1 MFNSEAGRCHDEGM
15 GSKTTKIRTTFA
27 CTECGAQSPKWAGR
41 CTECG
46 DWNTLVEELVGGDD
60 PAANVPLAP
69 TKRSGPM
76 RIGDVPTDIARPIST
91 GIDELD
97 AVLGGG
103 LVAGSV
109 TLLGGEPGI
118 GKSTLLLQ
126 LLAARQGATL
136 YVSAEES
143 AQQVRL
149 RAERLDAIRPDLW
162 LQSETSLPHILQAI
176 DDTAPELVVID
187 SIQTVADP
195 ALSSPPGS
203 VGQVRGC
210 AHRLVN
216 EAKERNIAVVLV
228 GHVTKEGSLA
238 GPRVLEHVVDTV
250 LQFEGDRH
258 HALRLLRATK
268 HRFGP
273 TNELG
278 LFEMVGAGLV
288 AVPDPSTLFLA
299 DRRTGIPGSAVVPT
313 MEGRRPIVI
322 ELQSLTT
329 EAIPNVPCR
338 RSAQGIDGGRLSMLM
353 AVLGRRGRLKVGD
366 HDVYASAAGGA
377 KITEPGLD
385 LGICLA
391 VASAMSD
398 TPLPPDLAV
407 FGEVG
412 LGGEIRQ
419 VSHAPRRIT
428 EAVRLGFSRVILP
441 AKSPEPDED
450 VRDHVRLIRVD
461 TIAAALRAAGLDGS
475 SGSGLRAV

>member
-1 MFNSEAGRCHDEGM
+1 MMFPMAGKS
-15 GSKTTKIRTTFA
+15 SKIKTTFA

-46 DWNTLVEELVGGDD
+46 DWNTLVEEITGGDD
-60 PAANVPLAP
+60 PADLPLP
-69 TKRSGPM
+69 STKRSGPM
-76 RIGDVPTDIARPIST
+76 RIGEVPTDLARPIST

-97 AVLGGG
+97 TVLGGG

-126 LLAARQGATL
+126 LLAARSGTTL

-162 LQSETSLPHILQAI
+162 LHAETALPHIIQAI
-176 DDTAPELVVID
+176 DDTQPELVVID

-195 ALSSPPGS
+195 TLSSPPGS

-210 AHRLVN
+210 AHRLVT
-216 EAKERNIAVVLV
+216 EAKDRNIAIVLV
-228 GHVTKEGSLA
+228 GHVTKDGNLA

-258 HALRLLRATK
+258 HALRLLRAVK

-299 DRRTGIPGSAVVPT
+299 DRRTGVPGSAVVPT
-313 MEGRRPIVI
+313 MEGRRPIVL
-322 ELQSLTT
+322 ELQALTN
-329 EAIPNVPCR
+329 EAVPNVPAR
-338 RSAQGIDGGRLSMLM
+338 RSAQGLDSGRMSMLM

-366 HDVYASAAGGA
+366 HDIYASAVGGA
-377 KITEPGLD
+377 KVTEPGLD
-385 LGICLA
+385 LGLCLA
-391 VASAMSD
+391 VASAMRD
-398 TPLPPDLAV
+398 TPLPADLAV

-412 LGGEIRQ
+412 LGGEVRQ
-419 VSHAPRRIT
+419 VSHAQRRVT
-428 EAVRLGFSRVILP
+428 EAARLGFRRVIVP
-441 AKSPEPDED
+441 AKSPEPDDELGSQ
-450 VRDHVRLIRVD
+450 VRLIRVQ
-461 TIAAALRAAGLDGS
+461 TVIEALRAAGLDGS
-475 SGSGLRAV
+475 ADSGLRAV

>member
-1 MFNSEAGRCHDEGM
+1 M
-15 GSKTTKIRTTFA
+15 FA

-46 DWNTLVEELVGGDD
+46 DWNTLVEEIVGGSESAD
-60 PAANVPLAP
+60 APLAP

-76 RIGDVPTDIARPIST
+76 RIGEVPTDTARPIST

-97 AVLGGG
+97 TVLGGG

-126 LLAARQGATL
+126 LLAARTGSTL

-162 LQSETSLPHILQAI
+162 LHAETSLPHVIKAI
-176 DDTAPELVVID
+176 DETSPELVVID

-195 ALSSPPGS
+195 ELSSAPGS

-210 AHRLVN
+210 AHRLVT
-216 EAKERNIAVVLV
+216 EAKDRNIAVVLV

-238 GPRVLEHVVDTV
+238 GPRALEHVVDTV

-288 AVPDPSTLFLA
+288 AVPDPSTMFLA
-299 DRRTGIPGSAVVPT
+299 DRRTGIAGSAVVPT
-313 MEGRRPIVI
+313 MEGRRPIVV
-322 ELQSLTT
+322 ELQALTSPG
-329 EAIPNVPCR
+329 IPNVPCR

-353 AVLGRRGRLKVGD
+353 AVLGRRGRLPIGEQ
-366 HDVYASAAGGA
+366 DVYASAVGGA

-385 LGICLA
+385 LGLCLA
-391 VASAMSD
+391 VASAMTD
-398 TPLPPDLAV
+398 TPLPADVAV

-419 VSHAPRRIT
+419 VSHAARRVT
-428 EAVRLGFSRVILP
+428 EAARLGFRRVIVP
-441 AKSPEPDED
+441 AKSAEPDDALGE
-450 VRDHVRLIRVD
+450 RVRLVRVQ
-461 TIAAALRAAGLDGS
+461 TLTEALRAAGLDGS
-475 SGSGLRAV
+475 GASELRAV

>member
-1 MFNSEAGRCHDEGM
+1 MMFPMAGKS
-15 GSKTTKIRTTFA
+15 SKIKTTFA

-46 DWNTLVEELVGGDD
+46 DWNTLVEEITGGDD
-60 PAANVPLAP
+60 PADLPLP
-69 TKRSGPM
+69 STKRSGPM
-76 RIGDVPTDIARPIST
+76 RIGEVPTDLARPIST

-97 AVLGGG
+97 TVLGGG

-126 LLAARQGATL
+126 LLAARSGTTL

-162 LQSETSLPHILQAI
+162 LHAETALPHIIQAI
-176 DDTAPELVVID
+176 DDTQPELVVID

-195 ALSSPPGS
+195 TLSSPPGS

-210 AHRLVN
+210 AHRLVT
-216 EAKERNIAVVLV
+216 EAKDRNIAIVLV
-228 GHVTKEGSLA
+228 GHVTKDGNLA

-258 HALRLLRATK
+258 HALRLLRAVK

-299 DRRTGIPGSAVVPT
+299 DRRTGVPGSAVVPT
-313 MEGRRPIVI
+313 MEGRRPIVL
-322 ELQSLTT
+322 ELQALTN
-329 EAIPNVPCR
+329 EAVPNVPAR
-338 RSAQGIDGGRLSMLM
+338 RSAQGLDSGRMSMLM

-366 HDVYASAAGGA
+366 HDIYASAVGGA
-377 KITEPGLD
+377 KVTEPGLD
-385 LGICLA
+385 LGLCLA
-391 VASAMSD
+391 VASAMRD
-398 TPLPPDLAV
+398 TPLPADLAV

-412 LGGEIRQ
+412 LGGEVRQ
-419 VSHAPRRIT
+419 VSHAQRRVT
-428 EAVRLGFSRVILP
+428 EAARLGFRRVIVP
-441 AKSPEPDED
+441 AKSPEPDDELGSQ
-450 VRDHVRLIRVD
+450 VRLIRVQ
-461 TIAAALRAAGLDGS
+461 TVIEALRAAGLDS
-475 SGSGLRAV
+475 SADSGLRAV

>member
-1 MFNSEAGRCHDEGM
+1 MAASSRSS
-15 GSKTTKIRTTFA
+15 SKSRTLFA
-27 CTECGAQSPKWAGR
+27 CSECGAQTPKWAGR

-46 DWNTLVEELVGGDD
+46 DWNTLVEELAGGSAD
-60 PAANVPLAP
+60 PGVPLAP
-69 TKRSGPM
+69 TKRSGPS
-76 RIGDVPTDIARPIST
+76 RIGEVRTDTARPVST
-91 GIDELD
+91 SIDELD
-97 AVLGGG
+97 TVLGGG

-126 LLAARQGATL
+126 LLAARTGTTL

-162 LQSETSLPHILQAI
+162 LHAETSLPHVIQAI
-176 DDTAPELVVID
+176 DDTRPELVIID
-187 SIQTVADP
+187 SIQAMVDP
-195 ALSSPPGS
+195 ELSSAPGS

-216 EAKERNIAVVLV
+216 EAKERDVAIVLV
-228 GHVTKEGSLA
+228 GHVTKDGNLA

-258 HALRLLRATK
+258 HALRLLRAVK

-288 AVPDPSTLFLA
+288 AVPDPSTMFLA

-313 MEGRRPIVI
+313 MEGRRPIVV
-322 ELQSLTT
+322 ELQALTT
-329 EAIPNVPCR
+329 PGVPNVPSR

-353 AVLGRRGRLKVGD
+353 AVLGRRGAMPIGEQ
-366 HDVYASAAGGA
+366 DVYASAAGGA
-377 KITEPGLD
+377 KLNEPGLD

-391 VASAMSD
+391 VASAMCD
-398 TPLPPDLAV
+398 TPLPADMAM

-412 LGGEIRQ
+412 LGGEVRQ
-419 VSHAPRRIT
+419 VGHSPRRVT
-428 EAVRLGFSRVILP
+428 EAARLGFRRVIVP
-441 AKSPEPDED
+441 AKSPDADDELGG
-450 VRDHVRLIRVD
+450 HVKLLRVN
-461 TIAAALRAAGLDGS
+461 TLVEALRQAGLTG
-475 SGSGLRAV
+475 GSGDSTLHAV

>member
-1 MFNSEAGRCHDEGM
+1 MST
-15 GSKTTKIRTTFA
+15 KVTKIKTTFA
-27 CTECGAQSPKWAGR
+27 CSECGAQSPKWAGR
-41 CTECG
+41 CAECG
-46 DWNTLVEELVGGDD
+46 DWNTLVEEIRGGPSD
-60 PAANVPLAP
+60 PNDLPLSP
-69 TKRSGPM
+69 TNRSGPM
-76 RIGDVPTDIARPIST
+76 RIGEVPTDLARPIST

-126 LLAARQGATL
+126 LLAARSDTTL

-162 LQSETSLPHILQAI
+162 LHAETSLPHIIRAI
-176 DDTAPELVVID
+176 DEIKPELVVID

-195 ALSSPPGS
+195 NLSSPPGS

-216 EAKERNIAVVLV
+216 EAKERDVAIVLV
-228 GHVTKEGSLA
+228 GHVTKDGNLA

-258 HALRLLRATK
+258 HALRLLRAAK

-288 AVPDPSTLFLA
+288 AVPDPSTMFLA
-299 DRRTGIPGSAVVPT
+299 DRRTGVPGSAVVPT
-313 MEGRRPIVI
+313 MEGRRPIVV
-322 ELQSLTT
+322 ELQALTT
-329 EAIPNVPCR
+329 PGVPNVPSR

-353 AVLGRRGRLKVGD
+353 AVLSRRGRVLVGEQ
-366 HDVYASAAGGA
+366 DVYASAAGGA
-377 KITEPGLD
+377 KLNEPGLD
-385 LGICLA
+385 LGVCLA
-391 VASAMSD
+391 VASAMCD
-398 TPLPPDLAV
+398 RPIPADMAM

-412 LGGEIRQ
+412 LGGEVRQ
-419 VSHAPRRIT
+419 VSHAPRRVT
-428 EAVRLGFSRVILP
+428 ETARLGFRRVIVP
-441 AKSPEPDED
+441 AKSPD
-450 VRDHVRLIRVD
+450 VDDDLGRQVTLLRVN
-461 TIAAALRAAGLDGS
+461 TLVEALRAAGLAA
-475 SGSGLRAV
+475 SGAAP

>member
-1 MFNSEAGRCHDEGM
+1 MAT
-15 GSKTTKIRTTFA
+15 KVTKIKTTFA
-27 CTECGAQSPKWAGR
+27 CSECGAQTPRWAGR
-41 CTECG
+41 CAECG
-46 DWNTLVEELVGGDD
+46 DWNTLVEEIVGG
-60 PAANVPLAP
+60 PANPNDLPLSP
-69 TKRSGPM
+69 TNRSGPM
-76 RIGDVPTDIARPIST
+76 RIGEVPTDSARPIST

-126 LLAARQGATL
+126 LLAARSDTTL

-162 LQSETSLPHILQAI
+162 LHAETSLPHIIRAI
-176 DDTAPELVVID
+176 DDTRPELVVID

-195 ALSSPPGS
+195 NLSSPPGS

-216 EAKERNIAVVLV
+216 EAKERNVAIVLV
-228 GHVTKEGSLA
+228 GHVTKDGNLA

-258 HALRLLRATK
+258 HALRLLRAAK

-288 AVPDPSTLFLA
+288 AVPDPSTMFLA
-299 DRRTGIPGSAVVPT
+299 DRRTGVPGSAVVPT
-313 MEGRRPIVI
+313 MEGRRPIVV
-322 ELQSLTT
+322 ELQALTT
-329 EAIPNVPCR
+329 PGVPNVPSR

-353 AVLGRRGRLKVGD
+353 AVLSRRARVMVGEQ
-366 HDVYASAAGGA
+366 DVYASAAGGA
-377 KITEPGLD
+377 KLSEPGLD

-391 VASAMSD
+391 VASAMCD
-398 TPLPPDLAV
+398 RPIPADMAV

-412 LGGEIRQ
+412 LGGEVRQ
-419 VSHAPRRIT
+419 VSHAPRRVT
-428 EAVRLGFSRVILP
+428 EAARLGFRRVIAP
-441 AKSPEPDED
+441 AKSPD
-450 VRDHVRLIRVD
+450 VDDDLGAQVTMLRVNTLAEALI
-461 TIAAALRAAGLDGS
+461 AAGLAAS
-475 SGSGLRAV
+475 RVAP

>member
-1 MFNSEAGRCHDEGM
+1 MMVRMAAKS
-15 GSKTTKIRTTFA
+15 SKIKTTFA

-46 DWNTLVEELVGGDD
+46 DWNTLVEEIIGADD
-60 PAANVPLAP
+60 PTDAPLP
-69 TKRSGPM
+69 STKRSGPM
-76 RIGDVPTDIARPIST
+76 RIGDVPTDLARPIST

-97 AVLGGG
+97 TVLGGG

-126 LLAARQGATL
+126 LLAARSGTTL

-162 LQSETSLPHILQAI
+162 LHAETALPHIVQAI
-176 DDTAPELVVID
+176 DDTKPELVVID

-195 ALSSPPGS
+195 SLSSPPGS

-210 AHRLVN
+210 AHRLVT
-216 EAKERNIAVVLV
+216 EAKDRNIAVVLV
-228 GHVTKEGSLA
+228 GHVTKDGSLA

-258 HALRLLRATK
+258 HALRLLRAVK

-299 DRRTGIPGSAVVPT
+299 DRRTGVPGSAVVPT
-313 MEGRRPIVI
+313 MEGRRPIVL
-322 ELQSLTT
+322 ELQALTN
-329 EAIPNVPCR
+329 ESVPNVPAR
-338 RSAQGIDGGRLSMLM
+338 RSAQGLDSGRMSMLM
-353 AVLGRRGRLKVGD
+353 AVLGRRGRLKVGEQD
-366 HDVYASAAGGA
+366 IYASAVGGA
-377 KITEPGLD
+377 KVTEPGLD
-385 LGICLA
+385 LGLCLA
-391 VASAMSD
+391 VASAMRD
-398 TPLPPDLAV
+398 TPLPADLAV

-412 LGGEIRQ
+412 LGGEVRQ
-419 VSHAPRRIT
+419 VSHAQRRVT
-428 EAVRLGFSRVILP
+428 EAARLGFKRVIVP
-441 AKSPEPDED
+441 AKSPEPDD
-450 VRDHVRLIRVD
+450 DLGSQVRLIRVQ
-461 TIAAALRAAGLDGS
+461 TVMEALRAAGLDGS
-475 SGSGLRAV
+475 ADSGLRAV

>member
-1 MFNSEAGRCHDEGM
+1 
-15 GSKTTKIRTTFA
+15 
-27 CTECGAQSPKWAGR
+27 
-41 CTECG
+41 
-46 DWNTLVEELVGGDD
+46 
-60 PAANVPLAP
+60 
-69 TKRSGPM
+69 M
-76 RIGDVPTDIARPIST
+76 RIGDVPTDVARPVPT
-91 GIDELD
+91 GMAELD
-97 AVLGGG
+97 GVLGGG

-126 LLAARQGATL
+126 LLAARSGPTL

-162 LQSETSLPHILQAI
+162 LHAETSLPHILRAI
-176 DDTAPELVVID
+176 EETAPELVVID

-195 ALSSPPGS
+195 DSSSPPGS

-210 AHRLVN
+210 AHRLVA
-216 EAKERNIAVVLV
+216 EAKERNVAIVLV

-258 HALRLLRATK
+258 HALRLLRAVK

-299 DRRTGIPGSAVVPT
+299 DRRTGVPGSAVVPT
-313 MEGRRPIVI
+313 MEGRRPIVV
-322 ELQSLTT
+322 EVQALTHPS
-329 EAIPNVPCR
+329 IPNVPAR

-353 AVLGRRGRLKVGD
+353 AVLGRRGRMPTGE
-366 HDVYASAAGGA
+366 HDVYASAVGGA
-377 KITEPGLD
+377 KIVEPGLD
-385 LGICLA
+385 LGLCLA
-391 VASAMSD
+391 VAGAMAD
-398 TPLPPDLAV
+398 VPLPADLAV
-407 FGEVG
+407 FGEIG
-412 LGGEIRQ
+412 LGGEVRQ
-419 VSHAPRRIT
+419 VANAVRRMT
-428 EAVRLGFSRVILP
+428 EAARLGFRRVIVP
-441 AKSPEPDED
+441 ARSPDPDPEVAD
-450 VRDHVRLIRVD
+450 DIRPIRVA
-461 TIAAALRAAGLDGS
+461 TLSEALRAAGLSGS
-475 SGSGLRAV
+475 SNADLRAV

>member
-1 MFNSEAGRCHDEGM
+1 MA
-15 GSKTTKIRTTFA
+15 SKLKTLFA
-27 CTECGAQSPKWAGR
+27 CSECGAQSPKWAGR

-46 DWNTLVEELVGGDD
+46 DWNTLVEEVAGSGAVD
-60 PAANVPLAP
+60 AVRLAP
-69 TKRSGPM
+69 TNRSSPS
-76 RIGDVPTDIARPIST
+76 RIGEIRTDTARPIST

-97 AVLGGG
+97 TVLGGG
-103 LVAGSV
+103 LVDGSV

-126 LLAARQGATL
+126 LLAARDDTTL

-143 AQQVRL
+143 ATQVRL
-149 RAERLDAIRPDLW
+149 RAERLGAIRPDLW
-162 LQSETSLPHILQAI
+162 LHAETSLPHVLQAI
-176 DDTAPELVVID
+176 DETRPELVVID
-187 SIQTVADP
+187 SIQTMVDP
-195 ALSSPPGS
+195 ELTSAPGS

-216 EAKERNIAVVLV
+216 EAKERNIAIVLV
-228 GHVTKEGSLA
+228 GHVTKDGNLA

-258 HALRLLRATK
+258 HALRLLRAAK

-288 AVPDPSTLFLA
+288 AVPDPSTMFLA

-313 MEGRRPIVI
+313 MEGRRPIVV
-322 ELQSLTT
+322 ELQALTSPGL
-329 EAIPNVPCR
+329 ENVPKR

-353 AVLGRRGRLKVGD
+353 AVLSQRGRVMVGD
-366 HDVYASAAGGA
+366 QDVYASAAGGA
-377 KITEPGLD
+377 KLTEPGLD

-391 VASAMSD
+391 VASAMHD
-398 TPLPPDLAV
+398 TPLPADMAV

-412 LGGEIRQ
+412 LGGEVRQ

-428 EAVRLGFSRVILP
+428 EAARLGFRRIIVP
-441 AKSPEPDED
+441 AKSPEPDEELAES
-450 VRDHVRLIRVD
+450 VRLLRVS
-461 TIAAALRAAGLDGS
+461 TLVEALRAAGI
-475 SGSGLRAV
+475 

>member
-1 MFNSEAGRCHDEGM
+1 MT
-15 GSKTTKIRTTFA
+15 SKVTKIKTLFA
-27 CTECGAQSPKWAGR
+27 CSECGAQSPKWAGR
-41 CTECG
+41 CAECG
-46 DWNTLVEELVGGDD
+46 DWNTLVEEITGGVDVGTL
-60 PAANVPLAP
+60 PLAP
-69 TKRSGPM
+69 TNRSGPT
-76 RIGDVPTDIARPIST
+76 RIGDVSTDTARPVST

-97 AVLGGG
+97 TVLGGG

-126 LLAARQGATL
+126 LLAARSGTTL

-149 RAERLDAIRPDLW
+149 RAERLDAIRPNLW
-162 LQSETSLPHILQAI
+162 LHAETSLPHIIRAVDETQ
-176 DDTAPELVVID
+176 PELVVID

-195 ALSSPPGS
+195 NLSSPPGS

-216 EAKERNIAVVLV
+216 EAKERDVAIVLV
-228 GHVTKEGSLA
+228 GHVTKDGNLA

-258 HALRLLRATK
+258 HALRLLRAVK

-288 AVPDPSTLFLA
+288 AVPDPSTMFLA
-299 DRRTGIPGSAVVPT
+299 DRRTGVAGSAVVPT
-313 MEGRRPIVI
+313 MEGKRPIVV
-322 ELQSLTT
+322 ELQALTT
-329 EAIPNVPCR
+329 PGVPNVPAR

-353 AVLGRRGRLKVGD
+353 AVLGRRGRVLVGEQ
-366 HDVYASAAGGA
+366 DVYASAAGGA
-377 KITEPGLD
+377 KLNEPGLD
-385 LGICLA
+385 LGVCLS
-391 VASAMSD
+391 VASAMCD
-398 TPLPPDLAV
+398 RPIPADMAM

-412 LGGEIRQ
+412 LGGEVRQ

-428 EAVRLGFSRVILP
+428 EAARLGFRRVIVP
-441 AKSPEPDED
+441 AKSPD
-450 VRDHVRLIRVD
+450 VDDDLGRQVTLLRVN
-461 TIAAALRAAGLDGS
+461 TIAEALRAAGLAA
-475 SGSGLRAV
+475 SGGPA

>member
-1 MFNSEAGRCHDEGM
+1 MA
-15 GSKTTKIRTTFA
+15 SKTKTLFA
-27 CTECGAQSPKWAGR
+27 CSECGAQTPRWAGR

-46 DWNTLVEELVGGDD
+46 DWNTLVEEVAGGAPD
-60 PAANVPLAP
+60 AATPLAP
-69 TKRSGPM
+69 TNRSGPS
-76 RIGDVPTDIARPIST
+76 RIGDVRTDTCRPIST

-97 AVLGGG
+97 TVLGGG

-126 LLAARQGATL
+126 LLAARADTTL

-143 AQQVRL
+143 ATQVRL

-162 LQSETSLPHILQAI
+162 LHAETSLPHVIRAI
-176 DDTAPELVVID
+176 DETQPALVVID
-187 SIQTVADP
+187 SIQTVVDP
-195 ALSSPPGS
+195 DISSAPGS

-216 EAKERNIAVVLV
+216 EAKERDIAIVLV
-228 GHVTKEGSLA
+228 GHVTKDGNLA

-258 HALRLLRATK
+258 HALRLLRAVK

-278 LFEMVGAGLV
+278 LFEMVGSGLTG
-288 AVPDPSTLFLA
+288 VPDPSTMFLA
-299 DRRTGIPGSAVVPT
+299 DRRTGLPGSAVVPT
-313 MEGRRPIVI
+313 MEGRRPIVV
-322 ELQSLTT
+322 ELQALTSPGL
-329 EAIPNVPCR
+329 ENVPKR

-353 AVLGRRGRLKVGD
+353 AVLGQRGRLPVGG

-377 KITEPGLD
+377 KLTEPGLD
-385 LGICLA
+385 LGVCLA
-391 VASAMSD
+391 VASALND
-398 TPLPPDLAV
+398 VPLPADVAV

-412 LGGEIRQ
+412 LGGEVRQ
-419 VSHAPRRIT
+419 VGHAPRRIT
-428 EAVRLGFSRVILP
+428 EAARLGFRRIIVPATSPGPEDGDAIEGLRLLRVSTLVEAI
-441 AKSPEPDED
+441 
-450 VRDHVRLIRVD
+450 
-461 TIAAALRAAGLDGS
+461 RAAGI
-475 SGSGLRAV
+475 

>member
-1 MFNSEAGRCHDEGM
+1 LNGDVATKS
-15 GSKTTKIRTTFA
+15 TKIKTLYA
-27 CTECGAQSPKWAGR
+27 CSECGAQSPKWAGR

-46 DWNTLVEELVGGDD
+46 DWNTLVEEIVGG
-60 PAANVPLAP
+60 PGAANSAPLAP
-69 TKRSGPM
+69 TNRQGPS
-76 RIGDVPTDIARPIST
+76 RIGEVNTDFARPVST

-126 LLAARQGATL
+126 LLAARSDTTL

-143 AQQVRL
+143 ATQVRL

-162 LQSETSLPHILQAI
+162 LHAETSLPHVIRAI
-176 DDTAPELVVID
+176 DEIRPQLVVID
-187 SIQTVADP
+187 SIQTMVDP
-195 ALSSPPGS
+195 DLSSAPGS

-216 EAKERNIAVVLV
+216 EAKERNIAIVLV
-228 GHVTKEGSLA
+228 GHVTKDGNLA

-258 HALRLLRATK
+258 HALRLLRAVK

-278 LFEMVGAGLV
+278 LFEMVGLGLQ
-288 AVPDPSTLFLA
+288 AVPDPSTMFLA
-299 DRRTGIPGSAVVPT
+299 DRRTGVAGSAVVPT
-313 MEGRRPIVI
+313 MEGRRPIVV
-322 ELQSLTT
+322 ELQALTSPGL
-329 EAIPNVPCR
+329 ENVPKR

-353 AVLGRRGRLKVGD
+353 AVLAQRGRVKVGD
-366 HDVYASAAGGA
+366 QDVYASAAGGA
-377 KITEPGLD
+377 KLTEPGLD
-385 LGICLA
+385 LGVCLA
-391 VASAMSD
+391 VASAMYD
-398 TPLPPDLAV
+398 RPLPADMAV

-412 LGGEIRQ
+412 LGGEVRQ
-419 VSHAPRRIT
+419 VSHAPRRVT
-428 EAVRLGFSRVILP
+428 EAARLGFRRVIVP
-441 AKSPEPDED
+441 AKSPEPDDE
-450 VRDHVRLIRVD
+450 VAGRVRLIRVATLVD
-461 TIAAALRAAGLDGS
+461 ALREAGVDSAADGF
-475 SGSGLRAV
+475 

>member
-1 MFNSEAGRCHDEGM
+1 MRHPCAHDEGM
-15 GSKTTKIRTTFA
+15 ASKVTKIKTTFV
-27 CTECGAQSPKWAGR
+27 CSECDAQSPRWAGR
-41 CTECG
+41 CVECG
-46 DWNTLVEELVGGDD
+46 DWNTLVEEFTGGPNAVHD
-60 PAANVPLAP
+60 VPLRP
-69 TKRSGPM
+69 TNRSGPS
-76 RIGDVPTDIARPIST
+76 RIGDVPTDLARPIST

-97 AVLGGG
+97 TVLGGG

-126 LLAARQGATL
+126 LLAARTGTTL

-149 RAERLDAIRPDLW
+149 RAERLGAVHPDLW
-162 LQSETSLPHILQAI
+162 LHAETSLAHIIQAI
-176 DDTAPELVVID
+176 DDTRPELVVID
-187 SIQTVADP
+187 SIQTVSDQD
-195 ALSSPPGS
+195 LSSPPGS

-216 EAKERNIAVVLV
+216 VAKERNVAIVLV
-228 GHVTKEGSLA
+228 GHVTKDGSLA

-258 HALRLLRATK
+258 HALRLLRAVK

-288 AVPDPSTLFLA
+288 AVPDPSTMFLA
-299 DRRTGIPGSAVVPT
+299 DRRTGVPGSAVVPT
-313 MEGRRPIVI
+313 MEGRRPIVV
-322 ELQSLTT
+322 ELQALTT
-329 EAIPNVPCR
+329 PGVPNVPSR

-353 AVLGRRGRLKVGD
+353 AVLGQRGRILVGEQ
-366 HDVYASAAGGA
+366 DVYASAAGGA
-377 KITEPGLD
+377 KLTEPGLD
-385 LGICLA
+385 LGICLS
-391 VASAMSD
+391 VASAMCD
-398 TPLPPDLAV
+398 RPIPADLAM

-419 VSHAPRRIT
+419 VSHAPRRVT
-428 EAVRLGFSRVILP
+428 EAARLGFRRVIVP
-441 AKSPEPDED
+441 AKSPDVDDELG
-450 VRDHVRLIRVD
+450 RRV
-461 TIAAALRAAGLDGS
+461 TMLRVSTLAEGLMAAGLAA
-475 SGSGLRAV
+475 SGRGF

>member
-1 MFNSEAGRCHDEGM
+1 MAAKS
-15 GSKTTKIRTTFA
+15 SKIRTLYS

-46 DWNTLVEELVGGDD
+46 DWNTLVEEVVGGPGAQAD
-60 PAANVPLAP
+60 VPLAP
-69 TKRSGPM
+69 TNRTGPS
-76 RIGDVPTDIARPIST
+76 RIGEVRTDGARPVST
-91 GIDELD
+91 GISELD
-97 AVLGGG
+97 TVLGGG

-126 LLAARQGATL
+126 LLAARDGTTL

-143 AQQVRL
+143 AMQVRL

-162 LQSETSLPHILQAI
+162 LHAETSLPHVIKAI
-176 DDTAPELVVID
+176 DETKPELVVID
-187 SIQTVADP
+187 SIQTMVDP
-195 ALSSPPGS
+195 DLSSAPGS

-216 EAKERNIAVVLV
+216 EAKERDIAVVLV
-228 GHVTKEGSLA
+228 GHVTKDGNLA

-258 HALRLLRATK
+258 HALRLLRAVK

-278 LFEMVGAGLV
+278 LFEMIGAGLV
-288 AVPDPSTLFLA
+288 AVPDPSTMFLA
-299 DRRTGIPGSAVVPT
+299 DRRTGVAGSAVVPT
-313 MEGRRPIVI
+313 MEGRRPIVV
-322 ELQSLTT
+322 ELQALTSKGL
-329 EAIPNVPCR
+329 ENVPKR

-353 AVLGRRGRLKVGD
+353 AVLGRRGKIGVAD
-366 HDVYASAAGGA
+366 QDVYASAAGGA
-377 KITEPGLD
+377 KLNEPGLD
-385 LGICLA
+385 LGVCLA
-391 VASAMSD
+391 VASSMCD
-398 TPLPPDLAV
+398 RPLPADMAV

-419 VSHAPRRIT
+419 VSHAPRRVT
-428 EAVRLGFSRVILP
+428 EAARLGFRRVIVP
-441 AKSPEPDED
+441 AKSPDPEDEVAD
-450 VRDHVRLIRVD
+450 SVKLIRVATLAD
-461 TIAAALRAAGLDGS
+461 ALREAGVDAS
-475 SGSGLRAV
+475 SSSF

>member
-1 MFNSEAGRCHDEGM
+1 MA
-15 GSKTTKIRTTFA
+15 SKIKTLFA
-27 CTECGAQSPKWAGR
+27 CSECGAQSPKWAGR

-46 DWNTLVEELVGGDD
+46 DWNTLVEEVAGAGAVD
-60 PAANVPLAP
+60 AVPLAP
-69 TKRSGPM
+69 TNRSGPS
-76 RIGDVPTDIARPIST
+76 RIGEIRTDTARPIST

-126 LLAARQGATL
+126 LLAARDDTTL

-143 AQQVRL
+143 ATQVRL

-162 LQSETSLPHILQAI
+162 LHAETSLPHVLQAI
-176 DDTAPELVVID
+176 DETEPELVVID
-187 SIQTVADP
+187 SIQTMVDP
-195 ALSSPPGS
+195 ELTSAPGS

-216 EAKERNIAVVLV
+216 EAKERNIAIVLV
-228 GHVTKEGSLA
+228 GHVTKDGNLA

-258 HALRLLRATK
+258 HALRLLRAVK

-288 AVPDPSTLFLA
+288 AVPDPSTMFLA

-313 MEGRRPIVI
+313 MEGRRPIVV
-322 ELQSLTT
+322 ELQALTSPGL
-329 EAIPNVPCR
+329 ENVPKR
-338 RSAQGIDGGRLSMLM
+338 RSAQGIDCLLYTS
-353 AVLGRRGRLKVGD
+353 
-366 HDVYASAAGGA
+366 S
-377 KITEPGLD
+377 EPTRLD
-385 LGICLA
+385 L
-391 VASAMSD
+391 ASRM
-398 TPLPPDLAV
+398 P
-407 FGEVG
+407 
-412 LGGEIRQ
+412 
-419 VSHAPRRIT
+419 
-428 EAVRLGFSRVILP
+428 
-441 AKSPEPDED
+441 
-450 VRDHVRLIRVD
+450 
-461 TIAAALRAAGLDGS
+461 S
-475 SGSGLRAV
+475 SA